1 MNTKLSILDSIY
13 DIEQTECASGLD
25 TIGSMIEATDKAY
38 SIIRE
43 CKTYGDDVYD
53 MFSIFQ
59 EADENMDPDQHGK
72 KISDMNKD
80 EKRAYREKH
89 AFKEDT
95 PFMTFLKFLPN
106 LVMLIVR
113 SIGNLFRKKPNE
125 SGLKK
130 AMNYIQN
137 WSDEHQEEASSILSE
152 LYESIT
158 GKNPGSTI
166 KILGIAVPITLI
178 AGIFTGGFLTAKGV
192 HVKVTNFFKKIFKK
206 NDNDN
211 VDFKFGL
218 KLKIGKDKKVYWE
231 SDINLGGVDKYLKIV
246 DEAYKI
252 LNKRLTPAINK
263 DNMSPDELKS
273 IIEEYNKK
281 INELNSD
288 EIKKGMFN
296 EKPEEVKQSSEDF
309 IASLKKIIETDM
321 GVQMSSGEDGNPNL
335 NPNGL
340 VANLKNLSSNEAG
353 SLKKAIESKE
363 QKLAEDQFKD
373 IQVGNLLENT
383 KKDLID
389 PVEALCDALRAMIDH
404 INEAIQPFSDGNFFE
419 KILAKLRGEKGNE
432 GIIGKLT
439 AFIGGKRLQAA
450 EHNEKHPN
458 ETTKEISEEEEP
470 KNTYKTDDGS
480 QYEEVP
486 LPENATIDSLSKDGL
501 VFLCKDNNEVTEP
514 GNMDEADTSD
524 YTKDGIVDI
533 SAMMDANHYVLCKK
547 VEATE
552 PPEEN
557 IEEESFVDSIDE
569 DSSVY
574 AEQVTNKWYSL

>member
-1 MNTKLSILDSIY
+1 
-13 DIEQTECASGLD
+13 
-25 TIGSMIEATDKAY
+25 
-38 SIIRE
+38 
-43 CKTYGDDVYD
+43 
-53 MFSIFQ
+53 
-59 EADENMDPDQHGK
+59 
-72 KISDMNKD
+72 
-80 EKRAYREKH
+80 
-89 AFKEDT
+89 
-95 PFMTFLKFLPN
+95 
-106 LVMLIVR
+106 MLYIV
-113 SIGNLFRKKPNE
+113 NE
-125 SGLKK
+125 R
-130 AMNYIQN
+130 
-137 WSDEHQEEASSILSE
+137 
-152 LYESIT
+152 
-158 GKNPGSTI
+158 
-166 KILGIAVPITLI
+166 V
-178 AGIFTGGFLTAKGV
+178 
-192 HVKVTNFFKKIFKK
+192 
-206 NDNDN
+206 
-211 VDFKFGL
+211 FKFGL
-218 KLKIGKDKKVYWE
+218 KLKIGKDKKIYWE

-252 LNKRLTPAINK
+252 LNDRLTPSINK

-273 IIEEYNKK
+273 IIEEYNNK

-296 EKPEEVKQSSEDF
+296 EKPEEVNQSSEDF
-309 IASLKKIIETDM
+309 IASLKKIIETDI
-321 GVQMSSGEDGNPNL
+321 GVQMSSGEDGKPSL
-335 NPNGL
+335 NSNGL
-340 VANLKNLSSNEAG
+340 LANLKNLSSSEAG

-389 PVEALCDALRAMIDH
+389 PINALCDALRAMIDH

-450 EHNEKHPN
+450 EHNEKYPN
-458 ETTKEISEEEEP
+458 ESPSEISEDET

-547 VEATE
+547 VEAVE
-552 PPEEN
+552 PPEEKVG
-557 IEEESFVDSIDE
+557 ESFVDNIDE